1 MEFLTNEFTFKSASG
16 LCDIFAQSAAP
27 ADFGAVRGIV
37 QIAHGMAEYSNRYAR
52 FAMEL
57 CKKGFAVY
65 INDHLGHG
73 SSVANEN
80 ELGFFGDDGANSLV
94 EDMKQLTD
102 IARQEYPNV
111 PVFLFGHS
119 MGSFLARKYTAK
131 YGHLLDGVIYCG
143 TSGPNPAVDIGI
155 LLANYLTKTDGM
167 LYRSTFLDSMAFG
180 SYNKKTAKN
189 TKFDWLSRDEK
200 EVQKYI
206 DDKNCGFVFTV
217 NGFKTLFSLLKE
229 ISGKVWYNTVPTDLQ
244 ILMISG
250 DKDPVGEYG
259 KGVAEV
265 YKTLRKTGHTNTL
278 LKLYPEAR
286 HELLN
291 ELNRDEVTADILHWL
306 EARMEALEPKAAAP
320 TAEDAGPEKNSE
332 PKAAE
337 EPAKTEEKEAV
348 AAGKAPAETASEKAA
363 ENAQ

>member
-1 MEFLTNEFTFKSASG
+1 
-16 LCDIFAQSAAP
+16 
-27 ADFGAVRGIV
+27 
-37 QIAHGMAEYSNRYAR
+37 
-52 FAMEL
+52 
-57 CKKGFAVY
+57 
-65 INDHLGHG
+65 
-73 SSVANEN
+73 
-80 ELGFFGDDGANSLV
+80 
-94 EDMKQLTD
+94 
-102 IARQEYPNV
+102 
-111 PVFLFGHS
+111 
-119 MGSFLARKYTAK
+119 
-131 YGHLLDGVIYCG
+131 
-143 TSGPNPAVDIGI
+143 
-155 LLANYLTKTDGM
+155 M

-259 KGVAEV
+259 KGVTEV

-348 AAGKAPAETASEKAA
+348 AAGKAPAEEAPEKAV